1 MKMFI
6 ILFFKIWVAIFTQDQ
21 YKSDTDK
28 IYETILSIYNK
39 KVLLEKNTSIE
50 TIKRFDFKNPS
61 SHELRVDKILSSDW
75 QSFLNSVDT
84 SNFRPC
90 ILDASIR
97 KQYIQHGNT
106 NLKSLILSPVILSN
120 DKFKAVCAVSI
131 YGSPEDAGEQVYLL
145 EKKDGKWIIIKYYML
160 SIS

>member
-6 ILFFKIWVAIFTQDQ
+6 ILFFRIWVTIFAQ
-21 YKSDTDK
+21 YPCKSDTDK
-28 IYETILSIYNK
+28 IYEKILSIYNK

-50 TIKRFDFKNPS
+50 TIKRFDFKKPS
-61 SHELRVDKILSSDW
+61 SHELRVDKILSSNW

-84 SNFRPC
+84 SNFRPG

-97 KQYIQHGNT
+97 KQQTQHGNT
-106 NLKSLILSPVILSN
+106 NLKRLTLSPVILSD
-120 DKFKAVCAVSI
+120 DKLKAVCAISV
-131 YGSPEDAGEQVYLL
+131 YGSPEDSGEQVYLL
-145 EKKDGKWIIIKYYML
+145 EKKGEKWIIIKYYML